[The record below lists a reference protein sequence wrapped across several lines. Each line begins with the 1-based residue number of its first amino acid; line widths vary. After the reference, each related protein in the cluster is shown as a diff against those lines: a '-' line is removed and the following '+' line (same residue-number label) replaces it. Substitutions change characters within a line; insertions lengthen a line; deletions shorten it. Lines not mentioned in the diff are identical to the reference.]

1 MSDLISRQAAIDFI
15 NAGRLCNPNEPRW
28 SDNDVIVFLKSRPS
42 EQPEQKTAKLTV
54 PIVVNFKD
62 VEGYLS
68 QHGIVKMVRCED
80 CQWYDTS
87 SPYGTVSPVVYRCK
101 LYGSYHVPDFSC
113 KSGDRGIIDETN

>member
-15 NAGRLCNPNEPRW
+15 NAGRLCNPNELRW
-28 SDNDVIVFLKSRPS
+28 SDNDVLIFLKCRPS
-42 EQPEQKTAKLTV
+42 VEPEQKKANLTV
-54 PIVVNFKD
+54 PIVINFKD

-68 QHGIVKMVRCED
+68 QHNIVEVVRCKD
-80 CQWYDTS
+80 CQWYDPS

-101 LYGSYHVPDFSC
+101 LNGTYHTPDFFC